1 MPRLALLACCS
12 ETVLPNM
19 FCQHYVC
26 NMFLMVSDHKR
37 AKKGHGVKQ
46 AVLIVGGADSAAAD
60 FIIK

>member
-1 MPRLALLACCS
+1 
-12 ETVLPNM
+12 M